1 VIGAQPAELVSP
13 DVGLVHRVDEGT
25 AGYDHPR
32 LATAFA
38 ELSDTAALFGA
49 PLLARAGGAAADRGS
64 AARAALGEAVER
76 YSATCVPRSRLRR
89 ARAVDLD
96 GAPHAGPEWLD
107 RRDAGRPV
115 DWVPACRLR
124 ATGPGE
130 PSWAAASR
138 VYLAGPD
145 EAAPVAV
152 PTSTGLAA
160 HPDPWVALRS
170 GLLEVIERDAVMTA
184 WVREEPVHR
193 LAALLRWPTPGG
205 ELRFDRAI
213 ESYELYSL
221 PSPAQVPVVLAAAY
235 GAEGQPPV
243 AVGAAADPDP
253 VRAARRALVEARQTF
268 DWATRMVAAGT
279 PVPADPAALDDLA
292 EHVGYYLDPARLAAF
307 DFLRA
312 APAGPAPDLGAPAPR
327 RDPERECREL
337 VARLEAAGLASF
349 AVDVTS
355 ADVRT
360 AGLWV
365 VRAIVPGL
373 YPLIVGRHAPDHPRL
388 PREAVLARDPHPF
401 P

>member
-1 VIGAQPAELVSP
+1 
-13 DVGLVHRVDEGT
+13 
-25 AGYDHPR
+25 
-32 LATAFA
+32 
-38 ELSDTAALFGA
+38 
-49 PLLARAGGAAADRGS
+49 
-64 AARAALGEAVER
+64 
-76 YSATCVPRSRLRR
+76 
-89 ARAVDLD
+89 
-96 GAPHAGPEWLD
+96 
-107 RRDAGRPV
+107 
-115 DWVPACRLR
+115 
-124 ATGPGE
+124 
-130 PSWAAASR
+130 
-138 VYLAGPD
+138 
-145 EAAPVAV
+145 
-152 PTSTGLAA
+152 
-160 HPDPWVALRS
+160 
-170 GLLEVIERDAVMTA
+170 MTA
-184 WVREEPVHR
+184 WVRQEPVHR
-193 LAALLRWPTPGG
+193 LAARLRWPTPGG

-292 EHVGYYLDPARLAAF
+292 EHVAYYLDPARLAAF

-312 APAGPAPDLGAPAPR
+312 APVGPAPDLGAPAPR
-327 RDPERECREL
+327 QDPEQECREL
-337 VARLEAAGLASF
+337 VARLAAAGLASF

-355 ADVRT
+355 ADVRA